1 MAVDEYGGYDYEPYK
16 RAKEGIQR
24 SAAGRSAA
32 AARVTP
38 GSDIPGVSS
47 AIRTRNEYKMQEAIA
62 PAMANIDIR
71 YEENRQ
77 RYNQWKEAKEF
88 RDKQY
93 KEAKDYQSKMDWIN
107 GVAQVIG
114 IGATIFA
121 GPLAGLLAKKGADVV
136 GDAVVGEQPGMNPD
150 GGVSAFRES
159 SYQYGGLAGYN
170 PTSNASPASPY
181 KNWPIKSSP
190 YNNYKWS
197 Q

>member
-1 MAVDEYGGYDYEPYK
+1 MSLALSYFLQKNQNRNKENTDNPKPVDKYRGYDYEPYRK
-16 RAKEGIQR
+16 AKESIQR
-24 SAAGRSAA
+24 SATGRSAA

-38 GSDIPGVSS
+38 GSDIPGVAS
-47 AIRTRNEYKMQEAIA
+47 AQRTRSEYKMQEAIA

-71 YEENRQ
+71 YEENRR
-77 RYNQWKEAKEF
+77 RYNQWKDAKEF

-121 GPLAGLLAKKGADVV
+121 GPLAGMLAQKGAGVI
-136 GDAVVGEQPGMNPD
+136 GKSVVGEEPNSIQ
-150 GGVSAFRES
+150 
-159 SYQYGGLAGYN
+159 
-170 PTSNASPASPY
+170 PTSKFQDNPLQ
-181 KNWPIKSSP
+181 SSP